1 LKAIEEAV
9 AQAHKSNKPTIIR
22 VRTTIGFGSSKQGTE
37 KVHGNPLGADDVKSV
52 KTKLGF
58 NPEESFVIPNEV
70 RDVYIK
76 KKAEGILLEKKWN
89 ELFEKYAAAHPQL
102 AAEIKR
108 RFSGQLPEDWKKVL
122 PTYKPEDPAK
132 ATRQFSQTV
141 INSLGKVLPELIG
154 GSADLNPSTL
164 TYLDCSIDFQEKTP
178 QGRNLRFGVREHGM
192 AAICNGLAAY
202 GGIIP
207 YCSTFLNFIGY
218 AMGAVRL
225 TAISRFGVIY
235 IMTHDSIGLGE
246 DGPTHQPIETLPM
259 LRATPDLVL
268 IRPADGNETSGAY
281 ANAVE
286 HRHRPTVIA
295 LSRQSL
301 PNIKGT
307 SIEGVYKGAYA
318 VGNIEDKPQLI
329 LVASGSEVHLC
340 TGAADK
346 LKDVKVRVVSMP
358 SWELFKAQPIE
369 YQRSVFPEG
378 VPVLAVE
385 AAGSFGWREYAHAAV
400 AMTTFGASG
409 PAPAVFA
416 KFGFTVDNV
425 VNKSHELLK
434 YYSNRTPHS
443 VVDRPW

>member
-1 LKAIEEAV
+1 
-9 AQAHKSNKPTIIR
+9 
-22 VRTTIGFGSSKQGTE
+22 
-37 KVHGNPLGADDVKSV
+37 
-52 KTKLGF
+52 
-58 NPEESFVIPNEV
+58 
-70 RDVYIK
+70 
-76 KKAEGILLEKKWN
+76 
-89 ELFEKYAAAHPQL
+89 
-102 AAEIKR
+102 
-108 RFSGQLPEDWKKVL
+108 
-122 PTYKPEDPAK
+122 
-132 ATRQFSQTV
+132 
-141 INSLGKVLPELIG
+141 
-154 GSADLNPSTL
+154 LNPSTL
-164 TYLDCSIDFQEKTP
+164 TYLDCSVDFQAKTP

-192 AAICNGLAAY
+192 AAICNGLEAY

-225 TAISRFGVIY
+225 SAISQFGVIY

-281 ANAVE
+281 ANAIE

-295 LSRQSL
+295 LSRQPL

-318 VGNIEDKPQLI
+318 VGNIEEHPQLI
-329 LVASGSEVHLC
+329 LVASGSELHLC

-358 SWELFKAQPIE
+358 SWELFRNQPIE

-378 VPVLAVE
+378 VPILAVE

-400 AMTTFGASG
+400 AMTTYGASG
-409 PAPAVFA
+409 PANAVFA
-416 KFGFTVDNV
+416 RFGYTVDNV
-425 VNKSHELLK
+425 VNKAHELLK
-434 YYSNRTPHS
+434 YYSSRTAHS